1 MLVKNIFQDRDTKS
15 QIRGPVL
22 RQNTAVKRSMYPRK
36 SEITG
41 TINRYENQCE
51 QKSQKMPDQ
60 TSVQQKEKTFPS
72 LSLTTTS
79 SEKNK
84 IHPGDKEKYPD
95 FTSEP
100 TPS

>member
-1 MLVKNIFQDRDTKS
+1 
-15 QIRGPVL
+15 
-22 RQNTAVKRSMYPRK
+22 MYPRK
-36 SEITG
+36 SEFTG

-60 TSVQQKEKTFPS
+60 TMCNNVQQMCNNVQQKEKTFPS

-100 TPS
+100 TPSK